1 MQHLRSSHHYRSL
14 LRTPAQQ
21 ATAASNATATATAT
35 TAATAHS
42 RETALLSLT
51 AAAHSV
57 TLTGLEDKLVA
68 AALTKLHAPLFVPQD
83 AALFATLAA
92 QAGTRG
98 DARAEL
104 GEPLRKLLLNFGVIH
119 RVTDL
124 LWRKFGGCSN
134 ATGSNSSSM
143 SYDLFFDVLRKF
155 IMSMM
160 RGEML
165 GFSAVPGN
173 IPECRSAICS
183 QERSQECS
191 KGGNEVRGAVAVMA

>member
-1 MQHLRSSHHYRSL
+1 
-14 LRTPAQQ
+14 
-21 ATAASNATATATAT
+21 
-35 TAATAHS
+35 
-42 RETALLSLT
+42 
-51 AAAHSV
+51 V

-92 QAGTRG
+92 NARIRG
-98 DARAEL
+98 DAPAEL
-104 GEPLRKLLLNFGVIH
+104 GEPLRTLLLHFGVIH

-124 LWRKFGGCSN
+124 LWRKFGGYSN
-134 ATGSNSSSM
+134 GEASNSSGM

-173 IPECRSAICS
+173 IPECRSADCSADCSAERSAESS
-183 QERSQECS
+183 QEST
-191 KGGNEVRGAVAVMA
+191 KGGDEVRGSIAVVA